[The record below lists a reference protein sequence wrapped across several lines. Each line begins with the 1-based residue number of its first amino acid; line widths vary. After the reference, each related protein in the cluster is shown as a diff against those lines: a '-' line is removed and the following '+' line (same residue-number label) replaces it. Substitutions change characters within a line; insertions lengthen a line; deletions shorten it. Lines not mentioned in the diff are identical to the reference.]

1 VYGKLVNVVSPKQK
15 QANQQEIKMSDLIK
29 GKLAIQNSNGSGTAV
44 VVNGDIN
51 FDDDDVANAYNA
63 ALQPL

>member
-1 VYGKLVNVVSPKQK
+1 
-15 QANQQEIKMSDLIK
+15 MSDLIK
-29 GKLAIQNSNGSGTAV
+29 GKLTIQNSSGSGTAV

-63 ALQPL
+63 AWQPL

>member
-1 VYGKLVNVVSPKQK
+1 VYGNQSIFYHLNESV
-15 QANQQEIKMSDLIK
+15 NQQEIKMSDPIK
-29 GKLAIQNSNGSGTAV
+29 GKLTIQNSNGSGTAV

-63 ALQPL
+63 AWQPL